1 MISGSDVENN
11 LYERLLSKSKE
22 AYIMAIEVFN
32 KPTIHYRTEAFA
44 IFICNAWELMLK
56 AYLIK
61 THGLQSIYYSDN
73 DDRSISL
80 NDSMKLVFQNQ
91 KDPVFLNLQ
100 RIIQLRNTSVHFF
113 VEEFEV
119 LYQPIFQA
127 CVYNFENF
135 MRNYHNVDLGE
146 IISSNYLAIRS
157 TFVPYSYEEIISK
170 YDTATCAKLFE
181 LEKSIY
187 NISDD
192 TLRNTNYA
200 ITLRH
205 EIYITKKPKEADLKI
220 ALQQGSDSK
229 AKIIKQ
235 VVDPSQKYPLTQ
247 KKCIDKIK
255 DKIAKEKID
264 VNFGPPKK
272 DKNGNFI
279 DPTFNKYHFGLFLNA
294 FGIKE
299 NQQLSYL
306 NESYDTLKT
315 YFYSNNVV
323 ELIFKEIKA
332 DPQNIIEKL
341 KSAKK

>member
-119 LYQPIFQA
+119 LYQPIFKL
-127 CVYNFENF
+127 VYIIL
-135 MRNYHNVDLGE
+135 RILCE
-146 IISSNYLAIRS
+146 ITIM
-157 TFVPYSYEEIISK
+157 
-170 YDTATCAKLFE
+170 
-181 LEKSIY
+181 
-187 NISDD
+187 
-192 TLRNTNYA
+192 
-200 ITLRH
+200 
-205 EIYITKKPKEADLKI
+205 
-220 ALQQGSDSK
+220 
-229 AKIIKQ
+229 
-235 VVDPSQKYPLTQ
+235 
-247 KKCIDKIK
+247 
-255 DKIAKEKID
+255 
-264 VNFGPPKK
+264 
-272 DKNGNFI
+272 
-279 DPTFNKYHFGLFLNA
+279 
-294 FGIKE
+294 
-299 NQQLSYL
+299 
-306 NESYDTLKT
+306 
-315 YFYSNNVV
+315 
-323 ELIFKEIKA
+323 
-332 DPQNIIEKL
+332 
-341 KSAKK
+341 